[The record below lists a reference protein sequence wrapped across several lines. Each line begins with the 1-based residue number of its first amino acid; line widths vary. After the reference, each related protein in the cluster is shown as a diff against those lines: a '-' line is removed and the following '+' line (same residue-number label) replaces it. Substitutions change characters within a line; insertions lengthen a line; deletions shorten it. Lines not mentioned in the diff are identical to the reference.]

1 MLYDGLSWVLSVE
14 PPAPCARLSP
24 SQSVSLC
31 LLRGPLLPHLL
42 FIVVPQTFPP
52 LVRPTDLSVVLSIFF
67 LSFPLTLSALSLSFG
82 CVCLSYDA
90 LTSSFHTQ
98 PGFLKGVTEHVA
110 HNPTPH
116 ITTILHNSSTYQ
128 ARRAVKHRYRLWLN
142 QKRGGKR
149 TRQYERGR
157 LQMECFQSSTG
168 VTQTAVACSAAMLAR
183 NDVRGGS
190 GDLVP
195 VTKKVND
202 VFFPHLV
209 LPQSAYKHILWTFT
223 RLVHSSTS
231 DVPVV
236 CREVI
241 C

>member
-116 ITTILHNSSTYQ
+116 ITTILRNSSTYQ

-149 TRQYERGR
+149 TRQYRRCR
-157 LQMECFQSSTG
+157 LLSS
-168 VTQTAVACSAAMLAR
+168 R
-183 NDVRGGS
+183 P
-190 GDLVP
+190 P
-195 VTKKVND
+195 V
-202 VFFPHLV
+202 
-209 LPQSAYKHILWTFT
+209 
-223 RLVHSSTS
+223 
-231 DVPVV
+231 
-236 CREVI
+236 
-241 C
+241 